1 MKIIN
6 PIYDFAFKYLME
18 EKCFAKMVLSV
29 ILDTEIET
37 VSLEQQESVYE
48 DGSMHTGLFRLD
60 FRITM
65 KNEDGSLS
73 TFLIELHKS
82 KFPTDIEHFWNYMG
96 FNYITHKDDK
106 SISND
111 KEQMISEPVI
121 KHRIYPVIKIYILGY
136 ELSDLPYL
144 AVTARRNV
152 IDWVSKKKITSESV
166 FLEHLTYQ
174 TNIIQ
179 VKRLPA
185 ERRTPLER
193 FFTLF
198 NQAWR
203 SDWDFILDL
212 QDVPEEFE
220 DIARHLQEP
229 LSDEQFCR
237 NLEVE
242 RKTGNAFYEL
252 EFRIQQEEKL
262 RKEAESKAAQYL
274 IEKEKERRQ
283 KESLMEKMLQLA
295 KMLKERGTP
304 VDEIAKQT
312 GFSAVDI
319 TKL

>member
-6 PIYDFAFKYLME
+6 PIYDLAFKHLMQE
-18 EKCFAKMVLSV
+18 ERFTKKMLSV

-48 DGSMHTGLFRLD
+48 DRSMHTGLFQLD
-60 FRITM
+60 FKVTM

-82 KFPTDIEHFWNYMG
+82 KFPTDFEHFWNSMG
-96 FNYITHKDDK
+96 FNYITRKDDK
-106 SISND
+106 NISND
-111 KEQMISEPVI
+111 EEQMVSEPVI

-136 ELSDLPYL
+136 ELPDLPHL

-152 IDWVSKKKITSESV
+152 IDWVSKKKITTESV
-166 FLEHLTYQ
+166 FLEHFTYQ
-174 TNIIQ
+174 TCIIQ

-185 ERRTPLER
+185 ERRTRMER

-198 NQAWR
+198 NQTWR
-203 SDWDFILDL
+203 SDRDFILDL

-229 LSDEQFCR
+229 VSDEQFRR
-237 NLEVE
+237 NLEME

-252 EFRIQQEEKL
+252 ELRIQQEEKL
-262 RKEAESKAAQYL
+262 RKEAESQAAQYL
-274 IEKEKERRQ
+274 IEKEEERRQ
-283 KESLMEKMLQLA
+283 KESLMEKMLHLA
-295 KMLKERGTP
+295 KMLKETGIP
-304 VDEIAKQT
+304 VDEIVKQT
-312 GFSAVDI
+312 GLSAVDI
-319 TKL
+319 AKL